1 MNCEAYIRQVKR
13 ELIVSAKQK
22 QSIVRDLNEAFA
34 SAMEHGETAQQVFAR
49 LGSPKDFADTMHEQL
64 GINANEKRK
73 RKRTIQIGLA
83 GVVSATAFL
92 VSFLIKT
99 LRTPENVIGQANA
112 MTLIQVEAAA
122 TDPIVFWILLGTV
135 GLVTA
140 IFLSVRSILKK

>member
-34 SAMEHGETAQQVFAR
+34 SAMEHGETAQQVIAR

-73 RKRTIQIGLA
+73 RKRMIPIGLA
-83 GVVSATAFL
+83 GVFSAIAFL
-92 VSFLIKT
+92 ISFLIKT
-99 LRTPENVIGQANA
+99 LRTPKNVIGQANA
-112 MTLIQVEAAA
+112 MTSIQVEGAAF
-122 TDPIVFWILLGTV
+122 DPIIFWLLLGAV
-135 GLVTA
+135 GLVIT
-140 IFLSVRSILKK
+140 IFLSIKSILKK